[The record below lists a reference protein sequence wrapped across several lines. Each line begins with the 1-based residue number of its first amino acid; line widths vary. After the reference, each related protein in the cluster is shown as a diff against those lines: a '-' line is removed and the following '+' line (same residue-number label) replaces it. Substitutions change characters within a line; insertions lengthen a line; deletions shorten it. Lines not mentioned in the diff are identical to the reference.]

1 MFSPFIMQG
10 GDEDV
15 TSRLLGFL
23 VRHQKEIF
31 HSPQELVSEV
41 QKERKAKMKLKVSLL
56 SNAQI
61 MYYLDSFNLNCTT
74 LGCSF
79 FFLDFPHPL
88 YYYFVIFFFK
98 SRCINLVLFSILYF
112 VFCNCAAMK

>member
-1 MFSPFIMQG
+1 MFSSFIMQG

-41 QKERKAKMKLKVSLL
+41 QRERKAKMKAKVRPTNLLILICLFISLQ
-56 SNAQI
+56 A
-61 MYYLDSFNLNCTT
+61 
-74 LGCSF
+74 
-79 FFLDFPHPL
+79 
-88 YYYFVIFFFK
+88 
-98 SRCINLVLFSILYF
+98 SRL
-112 VFCNCAAMK
+112 

>member
-1 MFSPFIMQG
+1 MINTNNIILNSLLKVLDMFSSFIMQG

-41 QKERKAKMKLKVSLL
+41 QRERKAKMKAKVSL
-56 SNAQI
+56 
-61 MYYLDSFNLNCTT
+61 
-74 LGCSF
+74 
-79 FFLDFPHPL
+79 
-88 YYYFVIFFFK
+88 
-98 SRCINLVLFSILYF
+98 SID
-112 VFCNCAAMK
+112 